1 MTDLIER
8 LKTTIKDHFVTDA
21 SGHDWFHIE
30 RVYSMACFLQSKEGG
45 KLDVIQLASLL
56 HDISDHKMNGG
67 ILNAGGEIA
76 YHLLLEHG
84 CEKELALTVKEIVD
98 GVSFKGANV
107 PDAMTTLEGKI
118 VQDAD
123 RLDAIGAI
131 GIARAFAFGGN
142 KNRPMYTPTVAPEL
156 HNTFEQYAS
165 AQSHTI
171 NHFYEKLLLINERLH
186 TTTAKKIGTQRHR
199 FMENYL
205 TQFFNEWN
213 TTNLEEL

>member
-1 MTDLIER
+1 MVNLIER
-8 LKTTIKDHFVTDA
+8 IKSAIKGHFTADT

-30 RVYSMACFLQSKEGG
+30 RVYEMACFLQSKEGG
-45 KLDVIQLASLL
+45 NLEVIQLASLL

-67 ILNAGGEIA
+67 VLNAGGTVA
-76 YHLLLEHG
+76 YDLLLEYG
-84 CEKELALTVKEIVD
+84 CEEMLALTVKEIVD

-107 PDAMTTLEGKI
+107 PDALETLEGKI

-142 KNRPMYTPTVAPEL
+142 KNRPMYVPSVVPEL
-156 HNTFEQYAS
+156 HDTFEQYAHS
-165 AQSHTI
+165 QSHTV

-186 TTTAKKIGTQRHR
+186 TTTARRIGTQRHR

-213 TTNLEEL
+213 TTNLEAL